1 MAQDDEPS
9 GQTPAPQPPPLD
21 LSTVNTE
28 QQLLDISEKKPGDSG
43 LQAAQQYSSVWAGVV
58 KPISWAVI
66 VLLFLLMVIP
76 FVLIWH
82 FSSQVQINIPAGT
95 KPEEVAALVKAAN
108 AATAAQD
115 VKDMLDWAKTFLP
128 SLVGFAT
135 AMIGYYF
142 GIRSGTA
149 GQGTAPGSSGPASGS
164 T

>member
-1 MAQDDEPS
+1 M
-9 GQTPAPQPPPLD
+9 
-21 LSTVNTE
+21 
-28 QQLLDISEKKPGDSG
+28 
-43 LQAAQQYSSVWAGVV
+43 
-58 KPISWAVI
+58 

-76 FVLIWH
+76 FVMIWH

-95 KPEEVAALVKAAN
+95 KPEEVAAIVKAAS

-149 GQGTAPGSSGPASGS
+149 GQGTTASSSGPASGN